1 MKCYSAIFVA
11 LVVAAACQLN
21 VAGAL
26 PLDDPLQC
34 PLHCECS
41 ASNNEILIKC
51 DGVQQTAD
59 DDEGLVA
66 DLTGHMEGLVT
77 NLDVS
82 RTRISTLSE
91 SFVVGDRN
99 FSLLRVLKLSECEIN
114 EIDPKAFKS
123 ASSLEELDLA
133 NNFLQSVPAEIFH
146 QHCPNLVMVS
156 LRNNPDLD
164 IPTGKH
170 FLKSD
175 SLEELDLSGCG
186 VTKVSQQS
194 FTKLPSLTFINLEN
208 NAIEY
213 VHPDAFAQL
222 NLLEEID
229 LSFNLI
235 INVPPNLPSSMQILS
250 LRGNSELNVSSL
262 TDLSSKVSINEL
274 DISQCNIDRLPLDVF
289 YNLRS
294 LITLNI
300 SHNHLTN
307 LYSPFV
313 LRQLR
318 YLDLSFNSLSGGLDK
333 NLLTNSPNLETLK
346 LAGNEGLLL
355 PEFGFLGDLTSLYL
369 LDVSS
374 CGMTELRTSSIDTL
388 TGLAHLN
395 LSHNALQTLPPHI
408 FKSTP
413 HLSTVDLSFNNLEKI
428 PHVLF
433 EDSKELRHLYLSHN
447 ENLEGVLRK
456 DLLANSVT
464 LKTLDISHCSYSNVP
479 EYLPQSLQNLNIA
492 GNSIEHPSHLLK
504 LLNSYLTQ
512 LKHLHIDGNPWKCSS
527 TFTFLKNALESRAI
541 VNPEGK
547 SWTDYHHEV
556 CKQQRMTK
564 HKMASVPFF
573 DQGQNVVRTHFWS
586 ILTFLVT
593 ITMCVVVAVSCTV
606 IYRGCKNIFMST
618 GGRRYRTLSESPSS
632 SPSPNRI
639 YKETTVPILSK
650 DEKKQEGDALQPVTF
665 SKSFIFPR
673 FPVTESDLPTSYV
686 EGNYHHTELVP

>member
-1 MKCYSAIFVA
+1 MKCYSAMILA
-11 LVVAAACQLN
+11 LVLAAACQLDLT
-21 VAGAL
+21 GAL

-41 ASNNEILIKC
+41 ASDTEILIKC
-51 DGVQQTAD
+51 DGVQQTD
-59 DDEGLVA
+59 YDQGLVA

-91 SFVVGDRN
+91 SFVVGKRN
-99 FSLLRVLKLSECEIN
+99 FSLLRVLKLNECEIDK
-114 EIDPKAFKS
+114 IDPKAFKS

-133 NNFLQSVPAEIFH
+133 NNFLQSVPVDIFH
-146 QHCPNLVMVS
+146 QHCPNLEMVS
-156 LRNNPDLD
+156 LRNNPELD
-164 IPTGKH
+164 IPTGKP
-170 FLKSD
+170 FFKSD
-175 SLEELDLSGCG
+175 SVQELDLSGCG

-194 FTKLPSLTFINLEN
+194 FTALPSLTFVNLEH

-213 VHPDAFAQL
+213 VHPDAFSQL
-222 NLLEEID
+222 LLLEEIN

-235 INVPPNLPSSMQILS
+235 INVPPNLPSTIQILS
-250 LRGNSELNVSSL
+250 MRGNPELNVSSL
-262 TDLSSKVSINEL
+262 TDLSTEVSINEL
-274 DISQCNIDRLPLDVF
+274 DISQCNIDRLPRDVF

-333 NLLTNSPNLETLK
+333 NLLTHSPNLESLK
-346 LAGNEGLLL
+346 LAWNDGLLL
-355 PEFGFLGDLTSLYL
+355 PDFGFLGDLTSLYF
-369 LDVSS
+369 LDVSG
-374 CGMTELRTSSIDTL
+374 CGMTAVRTASIDTL
-388 TGLAHLN
+388 TGLSHLN
-395 LSHNALQTLPPHI
+395 LSHNALQTIPPHI

-413 HLSTVDLSFNNLEKI
+413 HLSTVDLSYNDLDKI

-433 EDSKELRHLYLSHN
+433 EENKKLRHLYLSHN

-456 DLLANSVT
+456 DLLANSVA
-464 LKTLDISHCSYSNVP
+464 LKTLDISYCSYSNVP
-479 EYLPQSLQNLNIA
+479 EYLPEGLNNLNIA
-492 GNSIEHPSHLLK
+492 GNSIEHPTHLLK

-512 LKHLHIDGNPWKCSS
+512 LKHLHIEDNPWKCSS
-527 TFTFLKNALESRAI
+527 TFTFLKNALESKSI
-541 VNPEGK
+541 DYPDGK

-556 CKQQRMTK
+556 CKKERSAK
-564 HKMASVPFF
+564 HKMASVPYFA
-573 DQGQNVVRTHFWS
+573 QGQNVIKTHFWS

-593 ITMCVVVAVSCTV
+593 ITMCVVLAVSCTV
-606 IYRGCKNIFMST
+606 IYRGCKNIFGST
-618 GGRRYRTLSESPSS
+618 GGRRYRTLSESPAS

-639 YKETTVPILSK
+639 YKETTVPILNK
-650 DEKKQEGDALQPVTF
+650 EEKKQEGETVQPVTF
-665 SKSFIFPR
+665 TKSFIFPR
-673 FPVTESDLPTSYV
+673 FPVTESDLPVSYV

>member
-11 LVVAAACQLN
+11 LVVAAACCQLN
-21 VAGAL
+21 LAGAL

-41 ASNNEILIKC
+41 ASDTEVLIKC
-51 DGVQQTAD
+51 DGVQSTAD
-59 DDEGLVA
+59 DDQGLVA

-82 RTRISTLSE
+82 RTSIPSLAER
-91 SFVVGDRN
+91 FVVGDRN
-99 FSLLRVLKLSECEIN
+99 FSLLRVLKLSECEIDK
-114 EIDPKAFKS
+114 IDPKAFKS

-133 NNFLQSVPAEIFH
+133 NNFLHSVPVDIFH

-164 IPTGKH
+164 MPIGKP
-170 FLKSD
+170 FFKSD
-175 SLEELDLSGCG
+175 SVQELDLSGCG

-194 FTKLPSLTFINLEN
+194 FAKLPSLTFVTLEHN
-208 NAIEY
+208 DLEY
-213 VHPDAFAQL
+213 LHPDAFAQL
-222 NLLEEID
+222 QLLEEIN

-250 LRGNSELNVSSL
+250 LRGNPELNVSSL
-262 TDLSSKVSINEL
+262 TDLSTEVSINEL
-274 DISQCNIDRLPLDVF
+274 DVSQCNIDRLPRDVF

-333 NLLTNSPNLETLK
+333 NLLTHSPNLETLR
-346 LAGNEGLLL
+346 LAWNDGLLM

-369 LDVSS
+369 LDVSG
-374 CGMTELRTSSIDTL
+374 CGMTELRTASVDTL
-388 TGLAHLN
+388 TGLSHLN
-395 LSHNALQTLPPHI
+395 LSHNALRTLPPHV

-413 HLSTVDLSFNNLEKI
+413 HLSTVDLSYNDLDKI

-433 EDSKELRHLYLSHN
+433 EDNKKLRHLYLSHN

-456 DLLANSVT
+456 DLLANSVA
-464 LKTLDISHCSYSNVP
+464 LKTLDISHCSFSNVP
-479 EYLPQSLQNLNIA
+479 EYLPESLNNLNVA

-512 LKHLHIDGNPWKCSS
+512 LKRLHIEDNPWKCSS
-527 TFTFLKNALESRAI
+527 TFTFLRNALESRG
-541 VNPEGK
+541 VDYPDGK
-547 SWTDYHHEV
+547 SWTEYHHEV
-556 CKQQRMTK
+556 CKQSR

-573 DQGQNVVRTHFWS
+573 DQGQNVMRTHFWS

-593 ITMCVVVAVSCTV
+593 ITMCVVLAVSCTV
-606 IYRGCKNIFMST
+606 IYRGCKNIFRST
-618 GGRRYRTLSESPSS
+618 GGRRYRTLSESPAS

-650 DEKKQEGDALQPVTF
+650 DAKEEKQQDAVQPVTF

-673 FPVTESDLPTSYV
+673 FPVTESDLPVSYV